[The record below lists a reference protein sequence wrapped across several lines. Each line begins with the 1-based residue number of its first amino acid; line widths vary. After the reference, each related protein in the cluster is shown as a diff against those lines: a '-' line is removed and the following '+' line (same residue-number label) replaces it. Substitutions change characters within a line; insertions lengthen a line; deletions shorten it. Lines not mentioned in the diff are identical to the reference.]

1 MPNIDQT
8 NRVFIDENH
17 NRPQSASRKTIDVLI
32 LDGNGKPFLATIA
45 IGIDYG
51 AESYP
56 HNNKPFIRIEHSEGT
71 RFNIETTE
79 DYVTCRYSE

>member
-8 NRVFIDENH
+8 NRVFVSESPY
-17 NRPQSASRKTIDVLI
+17 RPQSASRKTIDVLI
-32 LDGNGKPFLATIA
+32 LDGNGKPFLVTIV

-51 AESYP
+51 GEDYQ

-79 DYVTCRYSE
+79 DQVTCRYSE